1 VSELTQNDI
10 EIIAQRIQAIA
21 QTGLTYSSGEFDK
34 ERYQTLREIAFEM
47 LSSRF
52 DLSADTVAKM
62 HIPDD
67 GYATPKTDVRA
78 IVLREGK
85 LLMVREADDGLW
97 CLPGGWVDVGDSPSE
112 AVCREV
118 REETGLLVKATK
130 LLGIWDRNKYNHPP
144 YPWHVYKT
152 IFLCEE
158 CGGELTTSYESLE
171 VAFFDVN
178 NLPELSVM
186 RIVKEEIA
194 ASIDIA
200 LGDKQA
206 WFD

>member
-1 VSELTQNDI
+1 
-10 EIIAQRIQAIA
+10 
-21 QTGLTYSSGEFDK
+21 
-34 ERYQTLREIAFEM
+34 
-47 LSSRF
+47 
-52 DLSADTVAKM
+52 
-62 HIPDD
+62 
-67 GYATPKTDVRA
+67 
-78 IVLREGK
+78 
-85 LLMVREADDGLW
+85 
-97 CLPGGWVDVGDSPSE
+97 
-112 AVCREV
+112 
-118 REETGLLVKATK
+118 
-130 LLGIWDRNKYNHPP
+130 GIWDRNKYNHPP

-158 CGGELTTSYESLE
+158 LGGELTTSYESLE

-200 LGDKQA
+200 LSDKQA